1 MPSVSA
7 NNGNVPQIE
16 DHSCPSP
23 AQLRTGKLGVLSSGG
38 SVSLVTT
45 NIVSQLTFGLNITL
59 QSTGWPG
66 LVSEPESG

>member
-16 DHSCPSP
+16 DHSCPSH
-23 AQLRTGKLGVLSSGG
+23 AQLRKGLLSVVSSGG

-45 NIVSQLTFGLNITL
+45 NIVS
-59 QSTGWPG
+59 
-66 LVSEPESG
+66 V